1 LALTTAPVFVLAL
14 LLAAIIG
21 KAVGCGL
28 PARLSGFS
36 TRESLAIGS
45 GMNGRGA
52 VEIII
57 AVVALEAGLFT
68 QPVPVPAVVSAVF
81 SGIVI
86 MAIVTTVIV
95 PLTMKPLLK
104 V

>member
-1 LALTTAPVFVLAL
+1 
-14 LLAAIIG
+14 
-21 KAVGCGL
+21 
-28 PARLSGFS
+28 
-36 TRESLAIGS
+36 
-45 GMNGRGA
+45 
-52 VEIII
+52 
-57 AVVALEAGLFT
+57 VALEAGLFT
-68 QPVPVPAVVSAVF
+68 QPVPVPSVVSSIF